1 MKKINSFIIA
11 FLACLSMACEDEVV
25 PDTQAPTVKLS
36 SPIAETAF
44 EQDDEIAIRAEVKDD
59 FTLETVIISISSSE
73 GETRVLHTL
82 REEHFSSDRREAT
95 VDHSFSP
102 EGENAGNYTF
112 TIEARDKAGNTSEEK
127 VSVLI
132 RAADTNA
139 PGITIHSPEEAD
151 EYYPNDEVH
160 LQALI
165 SDASELEQ
173 VNISLTA
180 PGKEARLIHTIK
192 EEGFTNDQRQAKIDQ
207 HIELGADLGNYVI
220 TIEAKDKKAN
230 AGSKSIIIV
239 MREPDTNAP
248 AISIQTPEEETE
260 FYPDDVI
267 PFEAHVLDEA
277 ALESVSVSISSAD
290 GNILSSHR
298 VERESF
304 FNKGKEVN
312 ISKAFSLGSNPAPGA
327 YTIKVQALDIHGNIG
342 IESTGIH
349 LLASNPNA
357 PAITIHNPEEGA
369 EFLPDDE
376 ITLQANIIDDTA
388 LESVSVN
395 LTAPRGRSQE
405 IITVNKEDFF
415 NEDKEAEINE
425 PVSLGKDP
433 APGTYTIS
441 IVAIDQEGNKREKS
455 VRIRILAPDT
465 NAPTITI
472 NSPAE
477 GSTFRQGD
485 EVNLDASVEDDRMLA
500 KIHIVVMMGGVM
512 PIHEESITEFDED
525 TRHQVQE
532 VATIPDDAANGD
544 YVVIITATDAA
555 GNVAEETLHFQVSS
569 GS

>member
-11 FLACLSMACEDEVV
+11 FLACLCMACEDEVV

-36 SPIAETAF
+36 SPLAESAF
-44 EQDDEIAIRAEVKDD
+44 EQDEEIAIRAEVKDD
-59 FTLETVIISISSSE
+59 FALESVTISIKSSE
-73 GETRVLHTL
+73 GETRVLQTL
-82 REEHFSSDRREAT
+82 GEEHFSSDRREAT

-102 EGENAGNYTF
+102 EGEPAGNYTF
-112 TIEARDKAGNTSEEK
+112 TIEASDKAGNTSEEK

-139 PGITIHSPEEAD
+139 PAITIHSPEEAA
-151 EYYPNDEVH
+151 EYYPNDVVH

-165 SDASELEQ
+165 SDASALEQ
-173 VNISLTA
+173 VTLSLTA
-180 PGKEARLIHTIK
+180 PGEEARVIHTVN
-192 EEGFTNDQRQAKIDQ
+192 EESFTNDKREANIDQ
-207 HIELGADLGNYVI
+207 HIELGADPGNYII
-220 TIEAKDKKAN
+220 TIQAKDKKAN
-230 AGSKSIIIV
+230 AGDKSIHIV

-248 AISIQTPEEETE
+248 VISIQTPEEETE

-277 ALESVSVSISSAD
+277 ALESVTVSISSPD
-290 GNILSSHR
+290 GNTLSSHR
-298 VERESF
+298 VESESF
-304 FNKGKEVN
+304 FNNNKEVN
-312 ISKAFSLGSNPAPGA
+312 ISKAFSLGSNPAPGV
-327 YTIKVQALDIHGNIG
+327 YTIKVQALDIYGNVG
-342 IESTGIH
+342 KESTGIH

-357 PAITIHNPEEGA
+357 PAISILSPEEGS
-369 EFLPDDE
+369 EFLQDEE

-388 LESVSVN
+388 LESVSVS
-395 LTAPRGRSQE
+395 LTAPRGQSQE
-405 IITVNKEDFF
+405 IFTVNEADFF

-425 PVSLGKDP
+425 PVSLGTDP
-433 APGTYTIS
+433 APGTYTITV
-441 IVAIDQEGNKREKS
+441 VAIDQEGNKREKR
-455 VRIRILAPDT
+455 VRIKVLGPDT
-465 NAPTITI
+465 SAPTITI
-472 NSPAE
+472 NSPSE
-477 GSTFRQGD
+477 GSNFKQGS

-555 GNVAEETLHFQVSS
+555 GNVSEETLNFQVSS
-569 GS
+569 DN